1 MKGVAMD
8 LQTLFNVVGGVLL
21 SVLGWIARTLW
32 DAVADLRRDLHE
44 LETDLPKNYVR
55 REDFA
60 DSMRRIEA
68 LVTRIYDNLD
78 GKEDKAK

>member
-1 MKGVAMD
+1 MD
-8 LQTLFNVVGGVLL
+8 LQSLFNIVGGLLL

-32 DAVADLRRDLHE
+32 DAVADLRRDLHDI
-44 LETDLPKNYVR
+44 ETDLPKNYVR

-60 DSMRRIEA
+60 DSMNRIEMM
-68 LVTRIYDNLD
+68 VNRIYDKLD

>member
-1 MKGVAMD
+1 MD
-8 LQTLFNVVGGVLL
+8 LQNLFNIVGGLFL
-21 SVLGWIARTLW
+21 TVLGWIARTLC

-60 DSMRRIEA
+60 DSMNRIEMM
-68 LVTRIYDNLD
+68 VNRIYDKLD